1 MCPEA
6 VIIANAV
13 QMVAVAPLYEAGADY
28 VYMPRLEVAHALH
41 DVLSYALDGR
51 IEDCREALKERFG
64 TLTERQEVLT

>member
-1 MCPEA
+1 MSELAA
-6 VIIANAV
+6 VSAARSDPRRTLV
-13 QMVAVAPLYEAGADY
+13 VAG
-28 VYMPRLEVAHALH
+28 VAHALH